1 MSLSYRVKLQVSEVV
16 SADDKTVHQLDLRP
30 VLDPEDMKALLRQSL
45 QGRGFEQEGEDKL
58 VRKEKT
64 GETITVDLESLQLT
78 AELEAESQVRGEV
91 EGWGDAETR
100 DNAKRSAS
108 SRAQEQAENMVEQG
122 RKDTQRKVTRQLA
135 EGEAGRLE
143 EMNKVLQDVYSEALK
158 QKARKMGEVVEQHE
172 GTNDRG
178 EYELVIK
185 VEL

>member
-1 MSLSYRVKLQVSEVV
+1 MSLSYRVTLQVSEVV
-16 SADDKTVHQLDLRP
+16 NADDKTVHQLDLRP
-30 VLDPEDMKALLRQSL
+30 VLEQEDMKALLRQAL
-45 QGRGFEQEGEDKL
+45 KQRGFEEEGDTKL

-64 GETITVDLESLQLT
+64 GESVTVDLESLQLT
-78 AELEAESQVRGEV
+78 AELEAKSEVKGQV

-100 DNAKRSAS
+100 DNAKRSAQ

-122 RKDTQRKVTRQLA
+122 RKETQRKVTRQLA
-135 EGEAGRLE
+135 EGEGARLE

-172 GTNDRG
+172 GTNERG

>member
-1 MSLSYRVKLQVSEVV
+1 MSLSYRVTLQVSEVV
-16 SADDKTVHQLDLRP
+16 NADDKTVHQLDLRP
-30 VLDPEDMKALLRQSL
+30 VLDQEDMKALLRQSL
-45 QGRGFEQEGEDKL
+45 KGRGFEEDGEKL

-78 AELEAESQVRGEV
+78 TELEAASEVRGQV

-100 DNAKRSAS
+100 DNAKRSAQ
-108 SRAQEQAENMVEQG
+108 SRAAEQAESMVEQG

-135 EGEAGRLE
+135 EGEQARLE

-172 GTNDRG
+172 GTNERG